1 MRLAYSTSNSV
12 DKPKQASQGL
22 QLQRKSDLDRTIQR
36 VVGQAVHQGIGEL
49 EEVIAAVVQRTG
61 RAGESQALPSIVGAL
76 TEAGNFGALLY
87 QLLGNEA
94 ALVAIQQRSYY
105 HHNGFRKLVLL
116 QNASFKL
123 RLHLWEARQEHHHE
137 NIHDHRWNF
146 ASRLL
151 AGRFQTVIWE
161 EDADGPETRLDC
173 TYTPAQDGN
182 TYGVRE
188 NGQVRL
194 RQQATHWLQAG
205 DLYYMPAS
213 TLHQVTDPGQGHT
226 RSLMLTAPPV
236 LAGCKLYAEHS
247 IPEKDKDN
255 VPFTLDAIRAE
266 LGALLLT
273 CEHSYA
279 LAA

>member
-1 MRLAYSTSNSV
+1 VAVREAVTSALA
-12 DKPKQASQGL
+12 QG
-22 QLQRKSDLDRTIQR
+22 
-36 VVGQAVHQGIGEL
+36 VNAL
-49 EEVIAAVVQRTG
+49 EETITTLIAHGG
-61 RAGESQALPSIVGAL
+61 RAAESRVLPSIVGAL
-76 TEAGNFGALLY
+76 SSDNNLV
-87 QLLGNEA
+87 QLLCLLLADTA
-94 ALVAIQQRSYY
+94 ALADIQRHSYY

-146 ASRLL
+146 ASCLL

-161 EDADGPETRLDC
+161 EAADGPETRLDC

-182 TYGVRE
+182 TYVVRE

-194 RQQATHWLQAG
+194 RQQAMHWLQAG

-236 LAGCKLYAEHS
+236 LACCKLYAEHS
-247 IPEKDKDN
+247 VPEQDKDN
-255 VPFTLDAIRAE
+255 IAFTIEAIRAE
-266 LGALLLT
+266 LMTLLHT
-273 CEHSYA
+273 SAHSYA